1 MNKLKNFLNN
11 QFAWYTFMALASII
25 ISGCYLYEKREIL
38 GICWAIIA
46 GCDIAIA
53 WLHKE
58 DN

>member
-1 MNKLKNFLNN
+1 M
-11 QFAWYTFMALASII
+11 Y
-25 ISGCYLYEKREIL
+25 SGCYLYEKREIL